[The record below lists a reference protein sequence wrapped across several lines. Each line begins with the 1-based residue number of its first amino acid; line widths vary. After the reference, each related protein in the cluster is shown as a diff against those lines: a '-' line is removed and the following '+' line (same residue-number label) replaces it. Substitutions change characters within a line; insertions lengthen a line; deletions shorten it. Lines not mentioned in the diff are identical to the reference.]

1 MSPLRWISGL
11 FKAGALVS
19 LVSMIAVVTLQVFTR
34 FFMDSTPHWTEEAA
48 RMLFIYS
55 VAFGTGTGLQNG
67 DFIRLDLIEKY
78 LSPGAEWW
86 LDVIT
91 DVVVVVFAALLI
103 AGSIP
108 FASLGMDELSPALQI
123 TMGIIFISISII
135 GLAIFIFTL
144 AHLRQI
150 LLSKL

>member
-1 MSPLRWISGL
+1 MSPFRLISLL

-34 FFMDSTPHWTEEAA
+34 FLLDSTPHWTEEAA
-48 RMLFIYS
+48 RMLFIYA

-91 DVVVVVFAALLI
+91 DVVVILFAVLLV
-103 AGSIP
+103 AGSIR
-108 FASLGMDELSPALQI
+108 FIGLGMDELSPALQI
-123 TMGIIFISISII
+123 TMGVVFISISII
-135 GLAIFIFTL
+135 GLAIVIFTL

-150 LLSKL
+150 FTSKS